1 MTDQEIKTRI
11 QALAK
16 ERDQA
21 RQQADDLKR
30 EMLNQQN
37 ELHHLRH
44 FKSSVERGL
53 RNLPGGGV

>member
-11 QALAK
+11 QALAE

-44 FKSSVERGL
+44 FKAGVQRMI
-53 RNLPGGGV
+53 RNLPGVAS